1 MCGFAYFKV
10 LDGNFDL
17 SLLKDQSLKI
27 LAKRGPDDQN
37 YFILKEGRELFC
49 HARLEI
55 IGNSMD
61 GKQPAITDSSKSIML
76 FNGAIYN
83 YKKIADKKQHTRI
96 LFIRC
101 S

>member
-37 YFILKEGRELFC
+37 YFILKRVE
-49 HARLEI
+49 
-55 IGNSMD
+55 
-61 GKQPAITDSSKSIML
+61 
-76 FNGAIYN
+76 N
-83 YKKIADKKQHTRI
+83 YFVMRALR
-96 LFIRC
+96 
-101 S
+101 